1 MSENLHLV
9 FSKPP
14 AAISDETFNQ
24 WYDFHLGEILVVPGF
39 VSARRYRLETI
50 KGGWTPS
57 GHRYL
62 SAYELEGEPKEVMAE
77 LDKEVASGRMK
88 LPEWFPQVTFAS
100 FNCYAHGNPTDARL
114 ADHLYLVFSAP
125 PAGLDDAEFV
135 TWYREHAD
143 ENTQVPGFLTNWRFR
158 LEPEVIDAST
168 PTAATHLALYEVER
182 DLATL
187 RANLD
192 AARVNNEAGWPA
204 WFDPTPWTSL
214 DANAIGE
221 RVPAPAR

>member
-14 AAISDETFNQ
+14 ETISDEAYNQ
-24 WYDFHLGEILVVPGF
+24 WYDCHLSESLVVPAF
-39 VSARRYRLETI
+39 VAARRYRLETI

-57 GHRYL
+57 RHLYL
-62 SAYELEGEPKEVMAE
+62 SAYELEGDPREVMRE
-77 LDKEVASGRMK
+77 LDKEVASGRMR
-88 LPEWFPQVTFAS
+88 LPDWFPQITFAS
-100 FNCYAHGNPTDARL
+100 FNCYAHGNRAQPRL

-143 ENTQVPGFLTNWRFR
+143 ENTRVPGFLANWRFG
-158 LEPEVIDAST
+158 LESEVIDDST
-168 PTAATHLALYEVER
+168 PTVATHLALYEVER
-182 DLATL
+182 ALATL

-192 AARVNNEAGWPA
+192 AARVTNEAGWPS

-214 DANAIGE
+214 DAKAIGE